1 MTRRRWRTWLCGALA
16 GLCALLAAPAAAEA
30 QPLWALPPA
39 PGQMSRDDARLDLEL
54 DGQVYNLTIE
64 GRYFEAL
71 SAATRLL
78 DLRERTLGP
87 EHPYT
92 LYAAVH
98 AAINHR
104 KIADYHRAA
113 SLLERALA
121 VLERSDIP
129 RWWLFPQQESL
140 ALTYRDMGDFRR
152 SEALYKRIVADATL
166 SSTGAAEGLR
176 GLAALARVQG
186 DLDAAARIYERELA
200 RVEQENTK
208 QRSEGT
214 TLDSV
219 ELGVALDD
227 LAEVYRLQG
236 NRAAAERHVERAVKI
251 LEARKG
257 TPELSL
263 ATALIHQALLYQDTG
278 DGARAEALLQRA
290 LAIREKELKPTHP
303 DIAEPLVHLAA
314 LAWEKK
320 AYGRAEPLYRRAL
333 AILQQALG
341 PEHPRVA
348 ECLSALEG
356 LALSRGKL
364 REALPM
370 RIAAV
375 AAEDRNLTRLLT
387 SGSEREKRAFV
398 GRLERSTSATISLH
412 TISAPTNGQAAAL
425 ALTTILRRK
434 ARVLDAMTDSVAGL
448 RRKMTA
454 QDRAL
459 LDRLAR
465 IDAEL
470 SARAYRDPA
479 GQPGSLKA
487 LADERQSVE
496 AEVSRRSAAFRADQ
510 RPVLLEEVQAAIPE
524 DAALIELF
532 VYRPHQPREKPREQ
546 LGAPRYVA
554 YVLRRSGAPAFADL
568 GDASAVDAA
577 VGELRR
583 ALSSPS
589 GDPSRLA
596 RSVDAQIMARVRPLL
611 GPARRLLI
619 SPDGALSL
627 LPFGALV
634 DEDQRALIERF
645 TVTYLTSGRD
655 LVRLATPAAPGQEAV
670 VIADPAFD
678 DGAPEPHVG
687 EAPCEGDA
695 CLALRAVDRSKL
707 RFLPLAG
714 TAQEAAAIGERLP
727 GARVLTGEGATE
739 EAVKRLAGPR
749 ILHIA
754 THGFFLPADAA
765 PRAGAPGGHGLDAV
779 GQAAAAAS
787 VAQADNALLRAGLAL
802 AGANRRESGSE
813 DGVLTA
819 AEVSGLDLSGTQLV
833 VLSACDTG
841 VGETSHG
848 EGVQGLRRALAIAG
862 AETQVMSLWR
872 VGDQAT
878 RHLMVAYYDQ
888 LKSGRNRS
896 DALRDAQLSLRG
908 QRETTH
914 PFYWAA
920 FIVSGNGGPL
930 WTATPKPPAVPVAPG
945 ARGRG
950 CACDIPGAGGDAAS
964 REALALLL
972 AGLAAATRRR
982 RAG

>member
-1 MTRRRWRTWLCGALA
+1 MLSG
-16 GLCALLAAPAAAEA
+16 PAAVEA
-30 QPLWALPPA
+30 QGRPHWADPPRLE
-39 PGQMSRDDARLDLEL
+39 QLSRDDDRLDVEL
-54 DGQVYNLTIE
+54 GNQMHERMVE
-64 GRYFEAL
+64 GRYFEAASL
-71 SAATRLL
+71 AERLL
-78 DLRERTLGP
+78 DLRQRALGP
-87 EHPYT
+87 EHPET
-92 LYAAVH
+92 LLAAVH
-98 AAINHR
+98 AARNHR
-104 KIADYHRAA
+104 RIAEYHRAA
-113 SLLERALA
+113 SLLERVVTA
-121 VLERSDIP
+121 LERSDIP
-129 RWWLFPQQESL
+129 RWWFFSEQEWL

-152 SEALYKRIVADATL
+152 AEAVYKRLLAEGAQMGGTADA
-166 SSTGAAEGLR
+166 LR

-186 DLDAAARIYERELA
+186 NLDAAAQIYERELA
-200 RVEQENTK
+200 RQEQENTK
-208 QRSEGT
+208 QRSSGT
-214 TLDSV
+214 TYDSTD
-219 ELGVALDD
+219 LGVALSD
-227 LAEVYRLQG
+227 LGEVYRLQG
-236 NRAAAERHVERAVKI
+236 NHAAAERHLERAVKI

-257 TPELSL
+257 TAELSL
-263 ATALIHQALLYQDTG
+263 ATALLHQALLYRDTG
-278 DGARAEALLQRA
+278 DDTRAEALLQRA
-290 LAIREKELKPTHP
+290 LAIREKELRPTHP
-303 DIAEPLVHLAA
+303 DVAEPLVHLAA

-320 AYGRAEPLYRRAL
+320 VYGRAEPLYRRAL

-356 LALSRGKL
+356 LALGRGKL

-375 AAEDRNLTRLLT
+375 AAEDRHLTRLLT

-398 GRLERSTSATISLH
+398 GRLERSTGATISLH
-412 TISAPTNGQAAAL
+412 VISAPTNGQAAAL

-434 ARVLDAMTDSVAGL
+434 ARVLDAMTDSVASL

-470 SARAYRDPA
+470 SAEAYRGPA
-479 GQPGSLKA
+479 GRPGSLQA

-532 VYRPHQPREKPREQ
+532 VYRPQKPREKPREQ

-568 GDASAVDAA
+568 GDARAIDAA
-577 VGELRR
+577 VDELRR

-596 RSVDAQIMARVRPLL
+596 RNVDAQTMARVRPLL
-611 GPARRLLI
+611 GSARKLLI

-634 DEDQRALIERF
+634 DEDQRSLIERF

-655 LVRLATPAAPGQEAV
+655 LVRLATPAPPGQEAV

-678 DGAPEPHVG
+678 EGAPEPRVG
-687 EAPCEGDA
+687 ELPCEDEE
-695 CLALRAVDRSKL
+695 CLALRAVDRSLL

-714 TAQEAAAIGERLP
+714 TTKEAAAIGERLP

-754 THGFFLPADAA
+754 THGFFLPADA
-765 PRAGAPGGHGLDAV
+765 PRTGAPGGRELDAV
-779 GQAAAAAS
+779 ARAAAAS
-787 VAQADNALLRAGLAL
+787 SVVQEDNALLRAGLAL
-802 AGANRRESGSE
+802 AGANRRAHRREGGGE

-908 QRETTH
+908 QRETAH

-930 WTATPKPPAVPVAPG
+930 QTATPKPPAGPVAPG
-945 ARGRG
+945 AKGRG
-950 CACDIPGAGGDAAS
+950 CACDVPGAGGDAAL
-964 REALALLL
+964 RGELAFLL
-972 AGLAAATRRR
+972 AGLAAAARRR